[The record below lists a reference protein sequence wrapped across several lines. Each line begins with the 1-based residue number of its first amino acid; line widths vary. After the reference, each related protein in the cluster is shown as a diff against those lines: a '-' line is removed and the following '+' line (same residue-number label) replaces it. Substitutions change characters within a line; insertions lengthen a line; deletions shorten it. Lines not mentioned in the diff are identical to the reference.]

1 MAQEVTIDNILYSD
15 DKTLLQLDVIHKY
28 LSTESYWSKDIPFDI
43 VKRAM
48 EGSICFAAY
57 DKGKQIAYA
66 RVITD
71 GATFGYL
78 ADVFVMEPYRGK
90 GISKQLMKFIMD
102 YPSFKGFRRF
112 MLATKDAHS
121 LYEKFGFK
129 QMATPDRFMEIKPF
143 EEYNSK

>member
-48 EGSICFAAY
+48 EGSVCFAAY

-66 RVITD
+66 RVINA

-78 ADVFVMEPYRGK
+78 EDVFVLEPYRGK
-90 GISKQLMKFIMD
+90 GISKNLIKFINQSHRSI
-102 YPSFKGFRRF
+102 YPSITIF
-112 MLATKDAHS
+112 
-121 LYEKFGFK
+121 
-129 QMATPDRFMEIKPF
+129 
-143 EEYNSK
+143 N

>member
-1 MAQEVTIDNILYSD
+1 MAQEITIDGILYSD
-15 DKTLLQLDVIHKY
+15 DKALLQLDVIHNY
-28 LSTESYWSKDIPFDI
+28 LSKESYWSKGVPVEI

-48 EGSICFAAY
+48 DGSICFAAY
-57 DKGKQIAYA
+57 DNGKQIAYA
-66 RVITD
+66 RIITD

-78 ADVFVMEPYRGK
+78 ADVFVLEPYRGK
-90 GISKQLMKFIMD
+90 GISKNLMKFIMD

-129 QMATPDRFMEIKPF
+129 KLSTPDRFMEIKPF
-143 EEYNSK
+143 EEYKSK

>member
-1 MAQEVTIDNILYSD
+1 MAYEITIDNILYSD
-15 DKTLLQLDVIHKY
+15 NKGLLQLDVIHNY
-28 LSTESYWSKDIPFDI
+28 LSKESYWSKAVPMDI

-48 EGSICFAAY
+48 EGSVCFAAY
-57 DKGKQIAYA
+57 DNGKQIAYA

-78 ADVFVMEPYRGK
+78 ADVFVLESHRGK
-90 GISKQLMKFIMD
+90 GISKHLMKFIMAH
-102 YPSFKGFRRF
+102 PSFKGFRRF

-143 EEYNSK
+143 EEYNPK

>member
-1 MAQEVTIDNILYSD
+1 MAVEKTIDAVLYSD
-15 DKTLLQLDVIHKY
+15 DKQLLQLSVVHDY
-28 LSTESYWSKDIPFDI
+28 LSKESYWSKGIPLDI
-43 VKRAM
+43 VKRAS
-48 EGSICFAAY
+48 EGSVCFGAY
-57 DKGKQIAYA
+57 VNGKQIAYA

-78 ADVFVMEPYRGK
+78 ADVFVLESHRGK
-90 GISKQLMKFIMD
+90 GISKNLMKFIMD
-102 YPSFKGFRRF
+102 YPAFKGFRRF

-143 EEYNSK
+143 EEYNSQ